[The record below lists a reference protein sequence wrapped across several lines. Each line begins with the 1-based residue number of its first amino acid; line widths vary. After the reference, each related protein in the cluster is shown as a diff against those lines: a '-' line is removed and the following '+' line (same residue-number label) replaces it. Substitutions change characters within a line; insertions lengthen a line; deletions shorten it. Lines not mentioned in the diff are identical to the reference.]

1 MGNFCVSVFGLIDF
15 ALIGFLCT
23 KNLVVPPEAELAR
36 FSAHCA
42 HSALPQHLLVV
53 VECVGARHART
64 AFAAV
69 GAQT

>member
-1 MGNFCVSVFGLIDF
+1 MYK
-15 ALIGFLCT
+15 